1 MDLRDDMREM
11 AELAGQIGED
21 GQAPQAAA
29 PTTEQVVERPQVLEP
44 EGSPAPAAVEQVGI
58 DDTKAPALDLDELL
72 GFGKPEP
79 APVPEPAGGT
89 AATESSQPAPGSVDA
104 RLSEMA
110 ERLRKAEEDRD
121 KLLKKVLGDSPEPE
135 QPPAGDLP
143 ELDPG
148 TVEFLQPYI
157 RQAAEAIV
165 NERLGPIERATS
177 SLTKEAEAKEIAEAI
192 AAVVP
197 GFRPEHLPIME
208 AEFEKITDPKAQAVY
223 GDRIPGAALFARALE
238 ERGVLDFGNKKQPQP
253 RVSPLAGRHSVVA
266 GGAGSSANQGTAD
279 EDAAIK
285 RLMSADPRA
294 FLDALRANG
303 VDV

>member
-148 TVEFLQPYI
+148 TADFLQPYI

-165 NERLGPIERATS
+165 NERLGAVEQVVAP
-177 SLTKEAEAKEIAEAI
+177 LKQQAENQAIVEAI
-192 AAVVP
+192 SPLVP
-197 GFRPEHLPIME
+197 GLKAEHLPLLE
-208 AEFEKITDPKAQAVY
+208 AEYAKITDPNLQAIY
-223 GDRIPGAALFARALE
+223 GNGVAGAALLARDLIS
-238 ERGVLDFGNKKQPQP
+238 RNVLDLGQKPQPQP

-266 GGAGSSANQGTAD
+266 GGAGSSANQGTGD

-285 RLMSADPRA
+285 RLMSADPHA
-294 FLDALRANG
+294 FLNALRANG